1 MQNARISPARAQ
13 RIALIAAAATVVG
26 HLIANPHYG
35 FFRDELYFIICG
47 RHPAFGYV
55 DQPPLVPLAA
65 ALSQVFGT
73 SLFLLRAIPALCA
86 GAAVWASCLLAAEL
100 GGGAFALIL
109 TAIAVALAPVL
120 AAFGA
125 KLSTDTDMLWSWPLA
140 ALFAL
145 RAVRRDDG
153 RWWLGAGAALGIA
166 AESKYS
172 VLFFTF
178 ALLVG
183 LVLTPQRRWFGSK
196 WFWYGAGL
204 GAAIALPSFLWQGLH
219 GFPMLE
225 LLRNGQH
232 GKNVVLTPPQYLLEE
247 IVITAPL
254 LAPIWIIG
262 LVLLLRRDGARW
274 LGYAFIVLIATMI
287 VLHGKHYYPAAI
299 YPILF
304 AAGSVAIDE
313 WTERATALRPAIA
326 AVAVAGGALMLP
338 FVEPLLPEQTYVAYV
353 KALHIH
359 PVESEHNRTGELSQ
373 DFADMHGW
381 NELVDAVARVYH
393 GLPAATRGRVTIV
406 ASNYGE
412 AGAIDVF
419 GSRLGLP
426 HAVSG
431 HNQYFLWG
439 PGDGDGRY
447 VIDVNG
453 DVGADRRLCAQA
465 WVAATVSARYAMPY
479 ERDLP
484 IVVCRGL
491 RMPLAQIWPRQK
503 VYI

>member
-13 RIALIAAAATVVG
+13 RIALIAAAATVAG
-26 HLIANPHYG
+26 HLVANPHYG
-35 FFRDELYFIICG
+35 FFRDELYFIVCG

-86 GAAVWASCLLAAEL
+86 GVAVWASCLLAAEL
-100 GGGAFALIL
+100 GGGAFALVL
-109 TAIAVALAPVL
+109 TAICVALAPVL

-125 KLSTDTDMLWSWPLA
+125 TLSTDTDMLWSWPLA

-145 RAVRRDDG
+145 RAVRRNDG
-153 RWWLGAGAALGIA
+153 RWWLGAGATLGIA

-172 VLFFTF
+172 VLFFAF

-183 LVLTPQRRWFGSK
+183 LLLTQQRRWFASK
-196 WFWYGAGL
+196 WFWYGAAL
-204 GAAIALPSFLWQGLH
+204 GVAIALPSFVWQALH
-219 GFPMLE
+219 QFPMLE

-232 GKNVVLTPPQYLLEE
+232 GKNVVLTPPQFLLQE
-247 IVITAPL
+247 VLITSPL

-262 LVLLLRRDGARW
+262 LVMLLRRDGARW

-287 VLHGKHYYPAAI
+287 ALHGKHYYPAAI
-299 YPILF
+299 YSILF

-313 WTERATALRPAIA
+313 WTVRTAALRPAIA
-326 AVAVAGGALMLP
+326 AVAVAGGALILP
-338 FVEPLLPEQTYVAYV
+338 FVVPIFPEQTYVAYAG
-353 KALHIH
+353 ALRVQ
-359 PVESEHNRTGELSQ
+359 PAATEHLRTAELSQ
-373 DFADMHGW
+373 EFADMHGW
-381 NELVDAVARVYH
+381 EELAAAVARVYD
-393 GLPAATRGRVTIV
+393 GLPAAHGRVTVV

-412 AGAIDVF
+412 AAAIDVF
-419 GSRLGLP
+419 GPRLGLP

-453 DVGADRRLCAQA
+453 DVGTDRRFCAQA
-465 WVAATVSARYAMPY
+465 WVATTVSARYAMPY
-479 ERDLP
+479 ERALP

-491 RMPLAQIWPRQK
+491 RPSLAEIWPRQK